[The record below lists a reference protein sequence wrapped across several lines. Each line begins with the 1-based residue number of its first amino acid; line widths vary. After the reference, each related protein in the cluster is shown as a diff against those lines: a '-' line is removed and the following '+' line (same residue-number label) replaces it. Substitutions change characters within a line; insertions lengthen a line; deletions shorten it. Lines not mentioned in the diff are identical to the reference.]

1 MENLRSFDNAV
12 RFPQV
17 VQRNTTQR
25 IHDDHTIQG
34 LIMRQH
40 YTPPRHHR
48 LALRAQAVADYLTA
62 LAIGLGLTALALA
75 YFDIL

>member
-1 MENLRSFDNAV
+1 M
-12 RFPQV
+12 Q
-17 VQRNTTQR
+17 TK
-25 IHDDHTIQG
+25 
-34 LIMRQH
+34 H

-48 LALRAQAVADYLTA
+48 LVNRAQAMLDYLTA